1 MTAYVIVQVEVQDA
15 QRYEDYKPMVPPSL
29 EPFGGRFV
37 VRGGDAETLEGDWD
51 PKRLVIIEFPDRGKA
66 KEWLES
72 DVYSEARAV
81 RHAAAHTQMIV
92 VDGVA

>member
-1 MTAYVIVQVEVQDA
+1 MTAYVIVQVDVQDE

-37 VRGGDAETLEGDWD
+37 VRGGNAETLEGDWA
-51 PKRLVIIEFPDRGKA
+51 PSRLVVIEFPDRAKA

-72 DVYSEARAV
+72 EVYREARAL
-81 RHAAAHTQMIV
+81 RQATAHTQMIV
-92 VDGVA
+92 VDGA